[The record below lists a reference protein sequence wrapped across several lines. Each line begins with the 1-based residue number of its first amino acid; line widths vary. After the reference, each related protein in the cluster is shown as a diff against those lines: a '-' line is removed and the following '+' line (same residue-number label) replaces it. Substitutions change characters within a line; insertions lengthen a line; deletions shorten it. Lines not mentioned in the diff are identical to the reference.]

1 MYTGGM
7 ENAAGETNAR
17 LYTQEVVKVVQEKNH
32 DGTTSL
38 KKTRQKE

>member
-17 LYTQEVVKVVQEKNH
+17 LYTQEVVKVVQEK
-32 DGTTSL
+32 
-38 KKTRQKE
+38 KP